1 MLATKLKKRRQL
13 LPLPIHLFA
22 LFGFF
27 MMRLLPAVQA
37 QPAFEPLWIADGP
50 GFDIIRQILPI
61 TEDEMWLSGS
71 FSDSLTVGGQV
82 WRSLGGRDGFLVRI
96 DEDGQVAES
105 VLLHSPADI
114 RLEHMV
120 WDSSLGRLA
129 LLGEYSGRL
138 ELPDTTLNS
147 PFGTT
152 SLFVYVMASVAPSW
166 AVSLDSRG
174 LIGAGQ
180 LHWAE
185 GGQLWVN
192 GFFKDSLGIG
202 DERLEGSGETDAFL
216 LGFSEGGQLERS
228 FSFGGSGNA
237 RARLLNQNAEGEL
250 ILAGVLDGE
259 LDLPDT
265 SLAAVIPGDYDLFL
279 FAFDPETGRDSWAIW
294 GGEVLDEEVTALL
307 LKEDG
312 SILLGGFF
320 AGILRFESGLRL
332 ESTSTQ
338 PDAFLLKIDEAG
350 QQVSGIAFGGPG
362 NVRLLD
368 LTRRGDELLG
378 TGAFTETLSFPP
390 FEIRATGVQ
399 SGYILR
405 LNENLLE
412 PTSLNAVTADQTVF
426 LEAAAYLD
434 QTPLV
439 GGQFSGKLFNQL
451 PSNNQSLDGLLLQ
464 PSVPTSLYEAAKEF
478 FLLRVYPNPTRGAFY
493 LDQKVDC
500 DSFSLIDPN
509 GKLLE
514 SGTIPKTASWDLSNH
529 PKGMYLLHLRCEG
542 SNRSLRVLKE

>member
-1 MLATKLKKRRQL
+1 MFVSIFEMGVRRLPKRWVA
-13 LPLPIHLFA
+13 F
-22 LFGFF
+22 FGFL
-27 MMRLLPAVQA
+27 MMGNLPAPQA
-37 QPAFEPLWIADGP
+37 QPGFEPLWIADGP
-50 GFDIIRQILPI
+50 GFDNINQVLPL
-61 TEDEMWLSGS
+61 TSGQMWISGS
-71 FSDSLTVGGQV
+71 FSDSLSLNGQT
-82 WRSLGGRDGFLVRI
+82 WRSRGGRDGFVARSDEEGRI
-96 DEDGQVAES
+96 VETI
-105 VLLHSPADI
+105 LLHSPADI
-114 RLEHMV
+114 RLEHV
-120 WDSSLGRLA
+120 AWDSTLGRLA
-129 LLGEYSGRL
+129 LLGEYSGQL

-152 SLFVYVMASVAPSW
+152 SLFVYVVASDAPSW
-166 AVSLDSRG
+166 AVSLDCRG

-180 LHWAE
+180 LHWSE
-185 GGQLWVN
+185 PGLLWVN

-202 DERLEGSGETDAFL
+202 EERLDGKGETDAFL
-216 LGFSEGGQLERS
+216 LEFSDPGQLERR
-228 FSFGGSGNA
+228 FSFGGSGNT
-237 RARLLNQNAEGEL
+237 RARLLNQNAKGEL
-250 ILAGVLDGE
+250 ILSGVLDGE

-279 FAFDPETGRDSWAIW
+279 FAFDPLTESESWAIW

-332 ESTSTQ
+332 ESTSIQ

-350 QQVSGIAFGGPG
+350 RQVSGIAFGGPG

-368 LTRRGDELLG
+368 LTRRGEELLG
-378 TGAFTETLSFPP
+378 AGAFTETLSFPP

-399 SGYILR
+399 SGYVMR

-412 PTSLNAVTADQTVF
+412 PTTLNAVTADQTVF
-426 LEAAAYLD
+426 LEAAAYLGS
-434 QTPLV
+434 TPLV

-464 PSVPTSLYEAAKEF
+464 PSVPTSLYEAAKGF
-478 FLLRVYPNPTRGAFY
+478 FLLRVYPNPTKGAFY

-500 DSFSLIDPN
+500 DSFSLIGPG

-514 SGTIPKTASWDLSNH
+514 AGLVRKPASWDISDY

-542 SNRSLRVLKE
+542 SSRTLRVLKE